1 MTSEHSASFEPAIE
15 TPAVARH
22 ELERWLP
29 PSLADSDRGALRLL
43 VSELVTNSV
52 RHAAASH
59 SPVGLAVRIATGTIR
74 VEVRDG
80 GTGFEPGTPTPR
92 AGDDAAGYG
101 GYGLFLVE
109 RMASRWGVERDDGT
123 LVWFELDL
131 AHDER

>member
-1 MTSEHSASFEPAIE
+1 MTHEHSATFAPAIE

-29 PSLADSDRGALRLL
+29 ASLAETDRGALRLL

-52 RHAAASH
+52 RHAAASQR
-59 SPVGLAVRIATGTIR
+59 PVGLNVRIATGTIR

-80 GTGFEPGTPTPR
+80 GTGFDPGTPRPR
-92 AGDDAAGYG
+92 RGDEAAGYG

-131 AHDER
+131 ASAER